1 MNIIESMFQLSLI
14 FSPYMSDKHHSY
26 FKFLDWHLD
35 RLNHQLHLN
44 YEMQNVGMVTEI
56 LSFPSF
62 NLTNSG
68 DIQAKIDAT
77 CELIHLMC
85 GVSYYKAGLATSIDF
100 ETTPSQ
106 LVAGFI
112 EKTWKNGL
120 AELAFENNVS
130 IDYLKLTG
138 NGSHK
143 SKHRISEITNNNQS
157 LVAIGGGKD
166 SLVTI
171 EELRQQNKDIT
182 LFMVGN
188 SAFIK
193 EVAAFTEIP
202 LIQVKR
208 KIDPKLIE
216 YNKTGAGFN
225 GHVPITAINSCVA
238 VLTALLFDFNEIVFS
253 NERSADSANTINSEG
268 KLVNHQYSKS
278 LEFEKD
284 LSNII
289 NHEITT
295 NLKYYSQQRC
305 FSELA
310 ILEKFSHYPQYFPVF
325 SSCNRNFHIDG
336 SHNKNSKWCCH
347 CPKCRFVF
355 LGLAPFIDKDQLL
368 NIFKN
373 NLLDDMT
380 QLEGFEELLGIK
392 GFKPFEC
399 VGEIE
404 ESQLAFNLI
413 KNKEAWNNSVLVK
426 KLSQSVPE
434 NTEQQFNEIMQ
445 AKES

>member
-1 MNIIESMFQLSLI
+1 ML
-14 FSPYMSDKHHSY
+14 DKHHSY
-26 FKFLDWHLD
+26 FKFLDWNLD
-35 RLNHQLHLN
+35 TLNHQLHLN
-44 YEMQNVGMVTEI
+44 YEIQHVGMVTEV

-62 NLTNSG
+62 NLTN
-68 DIQAKIDAT
+68 ITENQAKINAA

-85 GVSYYKAGLATSIDF
+85 GVSYYKAGLAKNIYF
-100 ETTPSQ
+100 ETPPSQ
-106 LVAGFI
+106 LIAGFI

-130 IDYLKLTG
+130 IDFLKLTG
-138 NGSHK
+138 NGSTTA
-143 SKHRISEITNNNQS
+143 KHLTSEFTNNNQS

-171 EELRQQNKDIT
+171 EELLQQDKEIT

-188 SAFIK
+188 SALIK
-193 EVAAFTEIP
+193 EVANFTELP
-202 LIQVKR
+202 LLNIKR
-208 KIDPKLIE
+208 TIDPKLIE
-216 YNKTGAGFN
+216 YNKTGNGFN

-238 VLTALLFDFNEIVFS
+238 VLTALLFEFNEIVFS
-253 NERSADSANTINSEG
+253 NERSADSANTTNSDG

-278 LEFEKD
+278 LEFETD

-289 NHEITT
+289 NHEITS

-355 LGLAPFIDKDQLL
+355 LGLAPFVDKDQLL

-413 KNKEAWNNSVLVK
+413 KNKQAWKNNVLVK
-426 KLSQSVPE
+426 KLSESVPE
-434 NTEQQFNEIMQ
+434 NTEQQYNEIMQ
-445 AKES
+445 SKEL